1 MQDAL
6 PALVLNS
13 EVLSRNAMSEPTP
26 SHSSSS
32 SPGAPANPGVS
43 DEQLMLVFSKGSA
56 DSFSELFERYK
67 QPIFGFFRGR
77 VFKSAHAR
85 TQ

>member
-1 MQDAL
+1 
-6 PALVLNS
+6 
-13 EVLSRNAMSEPTP
+13 
-26 SHSSSS
+26 
-32 SPGAPANPGVS
+32 
-43 DEQLMLVFSKGSA
+43 MLVFSKGSA